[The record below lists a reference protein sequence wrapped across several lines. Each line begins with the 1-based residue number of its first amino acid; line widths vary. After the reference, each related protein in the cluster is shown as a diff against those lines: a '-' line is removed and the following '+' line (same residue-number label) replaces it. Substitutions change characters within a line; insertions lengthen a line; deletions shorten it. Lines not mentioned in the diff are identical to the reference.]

1 MFLFALIIWET
12 KVLDC
17 LVWTVGSLFQLLFLS
32 LLYFQV
38 LQALVS
44 FPSACRWVRISSAFC
59 LRIPL
64 SSLDL
69 LLFFSQSRSLRQELA
84 LRVYMGSPWLSS
96 PQSPRSSHG
105 LSIRQPPL
113 SETALAKSPTSKPMS
128 TSQSLLH
135 LTFLKKKIIIIII
148 SCLSLFHPS
157 VHDPSL
163 TQFASQLMSS
173 FFPALAGTLCDI
185 LILPLFFYAI
195 YSSWAKPS
203 TPRGSAITWVLI
215 GSKLVLL
222 AQVSLSWAPDTYSR
236 MSPFNKQLTIRY
248 VNKIKLL
255 SCLLNSVLLV

>member
-59 LRIPL
+59 LRVPH

-84 LRVYMGSPWLSS
+84 LRVYMVSPWLSS

-135 LTFLKKKIIIIII
+135 RTFLKKKNNNNHFLLEPL
-148 SCLSLFHPS
+148 SSFSPRPLSHVVCLLAHEFLL
-157 VHDPSL
+157 PSL
-163 TQFASQLMSS
+163 GWYF
-173 FFPALAGTLCDI
+173 
-185 LILPLFFYAI
+185 
-195 YSSWAKPS
+195 
-203 TPRGSAITWVLI
+203 V
-215 GSKLVLL
+215 
-222 AQVSLSWAPDTYSR
+222 
-236 MSPFNKQLTIRY
+236 
-248 VNKIKLL
+248 
-255 SCLLNSVLLV
+255 